1 MSSWSYTM
9 KTFLRRSVLAASL
22 ALCAAALADARTT
35 DTVTNVPFA
44 FTAGKTALPSDHY
57 RISRIPGQN
66 GAFLIRGERHGVVI
80 LSQPDAVTGRDAV
93 PGLVF
98 YRYGDQYFLRE
109 VRLESGI
116 AFSLPKT
123 RAEED
128 AAERVAGLRQ
138 SEVVVVPQ

>member
-1 MSSWSYTM
+1 
-9 KTFLRRSVLAASL
+9 
-22 ALCAAALADARTT
+22 
-35 DTVTNVPFA
+35 
-44 FTAGKTALPSDHY
+44 
-57 RISRIPGQN
+57 
-66 GAFLIRGERHGVVI
+66 VI

-98 YRYGDQYFLRE
+98 YRYADQYFLRE

-116 AFSLPKT
+116 AFTLPKT
-123 RAEED
+123 RAEVD